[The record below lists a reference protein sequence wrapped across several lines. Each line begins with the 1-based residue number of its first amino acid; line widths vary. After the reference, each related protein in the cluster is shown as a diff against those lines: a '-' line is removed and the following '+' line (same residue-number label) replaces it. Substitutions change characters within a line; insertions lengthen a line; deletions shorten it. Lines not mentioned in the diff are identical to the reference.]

1 MSTRIRALDSNKD
14 WTFGQ
19 GQNNYRLNLDAVAQ
33 DIYSNLNSFLNDC
46 FFATTSGIDWF
57 NLLGS
62 KNQQA
67 LNLAISTTILNTSGV
82 TGQLQFSTNLNT
94 NRLFTVSYQVQTIY
108 GVVNN
113 IYQYDAGA
121 IG

>member
-1 MSTRIRALDSNKD
+1 MSTQIRALDSNKD

-19 GQNNYRLNLDAVAQ
+19 GKNNYKTNLDAVAQ
-33 DIYSNLNSFLNDC
+33 DINSSLNSFLNDC

-62 KNQQA
+62 KNQA
-67 LNLAISTTILNTSGV
+67 GLNLAISTTILNVSGV
-82 TGQLQFSTNLNT
+82 TGQLQFSSNLNSS
-94 NRLFTVSYQVQTIY
+94 RLFTVSYKVQTIY
-108 GVVNN
+108 GVVAN

-121 IG
+121 VG